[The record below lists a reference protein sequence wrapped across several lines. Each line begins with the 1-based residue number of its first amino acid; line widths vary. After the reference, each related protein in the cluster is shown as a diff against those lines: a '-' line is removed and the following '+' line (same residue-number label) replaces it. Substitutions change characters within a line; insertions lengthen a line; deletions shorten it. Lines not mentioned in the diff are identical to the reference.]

1 MTSAPGGRSGGVFAR
16 AFRAEVAHLARSPW
30 DLILLIVMPLALMA
44 VIAAMLFQGVMRD
57 VPVAVVD
64 QDHSAFSRAA
74 VRNMQAS
81 PGVRVVAQPG
91 DLEAAWPLMRSGR
104 IYSVAYIPKGV
115 ERNAFRQSDAV
126 IVYYNGAFQ
135 TVGALASAAQSV
147 ALADAAA
154 PIVLERARAAGLPA
168 AALKPPAVQVT
179 LLGNPQLSFEL
190 FLGGLVAPGVLHLLM
205 ACAAVMGVGREL
217 RGGSLKAWSAQMD
230 GRLAAALAG
239 KLTPYVLVFTLWG
252 LAWIAWLCG
261 WRGWGIE
268 GSLPM
273 LTAGLI
279 ALMAATAALSALLI
293 ALTGDMDV
301 GYSATAIYAGAA
313 IAFSNGTLP
322 LNHGPV
328 FSQVW
333 SAILP
338 FTHYLRLQSQ
348 QMVLGSDLSASL
360 PSLLI
365 LSGVA
370 AGAFAL
376 SIPLAHRLARR
387 DPKLETIRLDLPP
400 HRFGGA
406 FRGSLAGVFRHRP
419 LSSTLLLAV
428 VAYAFYYPLAYAGQT
443 PVKLPLAVAD
453 QDDSALSRRLVRE
466 IAATPALDAAVV
478 VRSPA
483 EAERMMRNGQVDAV
497 LNIPHGFQA
506 GLVQGD
512 PKGVGLYLNGAYLVR
527 ATAMGRAVAGAAAAA
542 AEHTLAPLA
551 GATRLAERAP
561 TLVQRPLYNTAEGYG
576 SYAVPAVSAIILQ
589 QTLLLGA
596 ALFAGLRREAKARP
610 LRLGGFLGLWAALTL
625 IGGLAGL
632 FYFGFVF
639 WFQDYP
645 RMGDLAGV
653 LVALP
658 IFAAGVSALGLAI
671 GSLFDRH
678 ERAMQILVGTSV
690 PLFFLGGAAWPQ
702 FLMPD
707 ALLWVARLSPSTS
720 AIPAFVKLNAAGA
733 SIGEV
738 APELLTL
745 TVLAVLFGA
754 LAAYRLTRQPIS
766 GD

>member
-1 MTSAPGGRSGGVFAR
+1 MTSPAGRRSGGVFAR
-16 AFRAEVAHLARSPW
+16 ALRAEIAHLARSRW
-30 DLILLIVMPLALMA
+30 DQVLLVVMPLALLGA
-44 VIAAMLFQGVMRD
+44 VAAMLFQGVVRD
-57 VPVAVVD
+57 APVAVVD

-74 VRNMQAS
+74 IRNMQSS
-81 PGVRVVAQPG
+81 PGLRVVAQPP
-91 DLEAAWPLMRSGR
+91 DLQAAWPLMRAGR
-104 IYSVAYIPKGV
+104 IYSVTYIPKGI
-115 ERNAFRQSDAV
+115 ERNAFRQSDAL

-135 TVGALASAAQSV
+135 TVGALASTAQTL
-147 ALADAAA
+147 ALAEAAA
-154 PIVLERARAAGLPA
+154 PMILERARAAGLPA
-168 AALKPPAVQVT
+168 AEVKPPAVQVT

-190 FLGGLVAPGVLHLLM
+190 FLGGLIAPGVLHLLM

-217 RGGSLKAWSAQMD
+217 RGGSLMAWSARMD

-239 KLTPYVLVFTLWG
+239 KLTPYVVVFTLWG

-261 WRGWGIE
+261 WRGWGVE
-268 GSLPM
+268 GSLAM
-273 LTAGLI
+273 LAAGLV
-279 ALMAATAALSALLI
+279 ALMAVTAALSALLV

-301 GYSATAIYAGAA
+301 AFSATAIYAGAA

-348 QMVLGSDLSASL
+348 QMVLGSDLAASL

-365 LSGVA
+365 LAGVA
-370 AGAFAL
+370 LAAFAL
-376 SIPLAHRLARR
+376 AVPLAHRLARR
-387 DPKLETIRLDLPP
+387 APKAEDLSLELPP
-400 HRFGGA
+400 RSFGGA
-406 FRGSLAGVFRHRP
+406 FLGGFAGIFKHRP

-443 PVKLPLAVAD
+443 PVKLPLAIVD

-466 IAATPALDAAVV
+466 IAATQALDPVAI
-478 VRSPA
+478 VRSPD
-483 EAERMMRNGQVDAV
+483 EAERMMRNGRVDAV
-497 LNIPHGFQA
+497 LNIPSRFEA
-506 GLVQGD
+506 SLVHGD

-527 ATAMGRAVAGAAAAA
+527 VTAMGKALAGAAAAA
-542 AEHTLAPLA
+542 AEHALTPVSEAA
-551 GATRLAERAP
+551 RLAERAP
-561 TLVQRPLYNTAEGYG
+561 SVVQRPLYNTAEGYG

-596 ALFAGLRREAKARP
+596 ALLAGLRRETGARP
-610 LRLGGFLGLWAALTL
+610 LALRGFLGLWTALTTVGCL
-625 IGGLAGL
+625 SSL

-653 LVALP
+653 LLATP

-690 PLFFLGGAAWPQ
+690 PLFFLGGAAWPL
-702 FLMPD
+702 FLMPQPL
-707 ALLWVARLSPSTS
+707 AWLARLSPSTS
-720 AIPAFVKLNAAGA
+720 AIQAFVKLNAAGA
-733 SIGEV
+733 RIPEV

-745 TVLAVLFGA
+745 LLLAILFGVLAGW
-754 LAAYRLTRQPIS
+754 RLTRPAQA
-766 GD
+766 